1 MSQDLAKD
9 ILLQIQDQQTQDA
22 KTLGEILGELRG
34 YNTRIVSLEHDQS
47 RNWWLTVCIAPA
59 LALGHGIARKLGVNI

>member
-22 KTLGEILGELRG
+22 KTLGLILGKLEG
-34 YNTRIVSLEHDQS
+34 FDTRVTSLERDQS
-47 RNWWLTVCIAPA
+47 RNWWLSVCIAPT